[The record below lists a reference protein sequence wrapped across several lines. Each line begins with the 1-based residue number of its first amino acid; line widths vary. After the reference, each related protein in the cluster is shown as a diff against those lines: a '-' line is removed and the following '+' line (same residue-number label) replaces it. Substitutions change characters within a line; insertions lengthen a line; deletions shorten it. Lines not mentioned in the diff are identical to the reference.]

1 MISANGMREV
11 ITETRAKFEQAS
23 GHRLTITVV
32 ETGEIRRRV
41 LGGEQYDVIMV
52 PKAVADD
59 FEKQGKM
66 APGSGVMYGD
76 GDVWL
81 SPICIDDACVTPE

>member
-1 MISANGMREV
+1 VHRDRILHEHDGHRRRRRDQVISANGMREV

-52 PKAVADD
+52 PKC
-59 FEKQGKM
+59 
-66 APGSGVMYGD
+66 
-76 GDVWL
+76 L
-81 SPICIDDACVTPE
+81 SENNLNSLNQL